1 VGCEGVEGIVG
12 CEGVEGNVG
21 CEGVEGNVG
30 LRGKNFKFVD
40 KRQPVHSEE
49 KRAYCLTTMKAVR
62 GGISA
67 L

>member
-1 VGCEGVEGIVG
+1 
-12 CEGVEGNVG
+12 
-21 CEGVEGNVG
+21 
-30 LRGKNFKFVD
+30 
-40 KRQPVHSEE
+40 VHSEE